1 MSPSSTPPAKQAN
14 PAGQRT
20 PKISSHSTAW
30 SADELFGE
38 NVTQKSGQPS
48 SSSPIERNSP
58 ERTQRRDQSRSD
70 SHFKSK
76 ETSHYPIISDNK
88 MSYEQSTFLA
98 PDDGAIDPAMSRRK
112 NYRSSSTAG
121 IFDLDTDDA
130 FSESSTTITQASGPS
145 SNPSS
150 LFARMESINRPES
163 HVLSSKHS
171 VKQLI
176 RERGGLQTKAV
187 GSTSR
192 HASSVSMEAG
202 TGSSSS
208 SSSNS
213 STSGHT
219 AGAESSNTL
228 AVPVNVPHHSVNSPS
243 PTAAKHGRNLFDTA
257 PSFSSPLAYAPLLP
271 TEAADEVEWESS
283 GIQKTE
289 GETSSLDSSS
299 TYETVAKRPAEHNQA
314 EINVKEEDPSS
325 LATDENT
332 GTEKVP
338 KVGTDDSN
346 PTFSPNLSAR
356 RSGHASSSSTTMGP
370 PLTIPR
376 KSSGQSSGHGSSLSS
391 GSIRLPEGG
400 EGGPKQVRALL
411 QRGRGGSA
419 SNQSSGSRRVSEAT
433 SEDGGV
439 RSASGSSTGSVNN
452 NLASSPNLSFASL
465 NPATPKQQ
473 IQHHEQQHLITDTPQ
488 NRARSNTQTST
499 SSIHRRARS
508 LGGSLLGEL
517 ATSIGGPDGVDP
529 DLVAAIRAGDAE
541 IPGSSL
547 LTESVKARQLHEQH
561 QQSSNHM
568 PSTSMTGS
576 FSTSSNLASSAPF
589 SNSFLGQSSVPSTP
603 SGTLR
608 VVSRRGELLSVG
620 ADTRALANSYPSYTV
635 APEMEGEQ
643 ESVQSSA
650 QGKRHRTSTTA
661 QVPPDYSRSRVRS
674 QTTSGFSMT
683 EHPSPRTLDNPFKEA
698 SQQKERQRQ
707 SRFNESGHGLGIGM
721 GSNNA
726 ESQLQ
731 IPDQAMIVKSGN
743 VRSTSP
749 MSFHDSAIISSAST
763 SGRNSPV
770 VWRPSADGA
779 SESLFYP
786 GTEEDPSANN
796 LSVQIPQFDRQQ
808 ASIGPISA
816 LPAVNY
822 SPQVSP
828 WMRSSMLYPP
838 SSMAESADSNEI
850 YRSDIQRD
858 RAATVQNDRAEIT
871 SLPSS
876 HRGDTA
882 DSFKGRSS
890 LNHIA
895 SIRGRGKRGEA
906 SSRRL
911 STVQTPQ
918 GIDEYARII
927 VQSRNAKMQK
937 WKTSTTQSQSRIP
950 GYALFANEE
959 DSSGAKDANET
970 QEVAATPNVSPAGS
984 LTDHRDDDGDE
995 SGQREIEWV
1004 DWLDEYRRMKEAKL
1018 RVERDETAA
1027 NDSGGKEAKK
1037 TSRTSPMNVK
1047 KSPSQ
1052 SSPRQA
1058 QASQSPFKEQDDVPF
1073 TSLSLSKST
1082 ASNLD
1087 YGEGKGLP
1095 KRRPSELPIRTKN
1108 SADGSRSW
1116 SATLSPN
1123 SALLPSSSSGVPR
1136 SSDLRGDERS
1146 LAVGSSSLG
1155 RRSSMMTA
1163 GDKGRALSLSPI
1175 TSRIG
1180 SSGSQFSSTSQS
1192 GFSNNI
1198 GGRRKKLLGSKI
1210 EAWWGA
1216 VKSGFVGASNAP
1228 PASAPAHPR
1237 QSMRASIAAGMGDV
1251 SRDMN
1256 RLDLK
1261 NRNGSSDKAQKAGGF
1276 QGGTEIQ
1283 NVRSMFGENAFG
1295 TGHLRSQTH
1304 RQASEAKSI
1313 HTLRASSSAQN
1324 LKPVKDNSDG
1334 NEETTASLESSV
1346 DQQPVRSDKSSVET
1360 AEQAS
1365 ISMHARKSQDR
1376 KSDVT
1381 IANAKAFTAD
1391 QERAETMSNDDESG
1405 IGSLQG
1411 KSRKGPKL
1419 SLHLEHGLSTFD
1431 AGPFGKLTSGTQSS
1445 GSGVVALPGSHVGSS
1460 KSSPSYKEPTLT
1472 GSPKSNGLSDAWK
1485 PKSGK
1490 SLGSPQSSGNGG
1502 SADAGGTSTSAIT
1515 PAQASSNLNLNQRG
1529 RSKLRDSIAGEGRR
1543 PSDTEKDITIDSI
1556 RRHIHHRLALSKEN
1570 CDRELRKIIMA
1581 INAFVEE
1588 GIQEQQIKVLQK
1600 QQDEQ
1605 DELESTRRALEDIK
1619 IERREDDRGRDEDAL
1634 QLLDTAKDTMLET
1647 QKVEKGTKS
1656 SELKAEESSGSNDK
1670 TVEQGFDPD
1679 ETQHAE
1685 DFGATIGDKLM
1696 QSEHSSLP
1704 SKSVSAANK
1713 NEYSLPPPPQR
1724 THSGMMR
1731 SISRSNDRN
1740 RSRELTSTST
1750 SRSHSPMP
1758 ASGIASGQ
1766 SGNLFDTD
1774 SPQYSPARRM
1784 RPLPPDDAPL
1794 DPFIVPLQD
1803 LVSIAM
1809 DVLDTTI
1816 HNLTSRTGACR
1827 EIISNVQ
1834 DVGRAWEDHP
1844 LWPGR
1849 GWYVQL
1855 LLAVAGLSRVVEWWE
1870 AERGFWNFAEDG
1882 DENDQKPIKFF
1893 VGASQQPLSQQV
1905 TEGTSSS
1912 VTAYGASSSDYNDPS
1927 PSTNTSVAR
1936 NSISSSPMRVIRS
1949 AALAQANANRTPSQQ
1964 SSATN
1969 SPAIEPADRRAA
1981 FGENIDSLRS
1991 THSSTPIL
1999 APALVGEG
2007 IADDDDAIR
2016 TEGMKDSDLD
2026 LATMTSTAAVAA
2038 LPSSVKESQNILME
2052 LSLDG
2057 ERFLY
2062 LSPAWQT
2069 VLGSDPGELFDRPIE
2084 EVLAPG
2090 DAQTFAEATQQLQTD
2105 DSHTVEAA
2113 FRLLVHPSVVPD
2125 SDGVT
2130 RYYQEM
2136 EGKGML
2142 MQDRQSG
2149 SSSHTMWVFKPT
2161 GPPEPETNLAP
2172 GPQKPSTAG
2181 VGDLSIAAG
2190 ANTFDIPGQQ
2200 HPFLSTE
2207 PLLCRICERDVPTW
2221 FFEKH
2226 SEICNEIHRL
2236 EMEISESNEILAEL
2250 RRSAKGIISQIEA
2263 NEENL
2268 EYRSIPL
2275 STPVA
2280 STLPPTALEVANRSL
2295 SPRHPNPA
2303 SVRKAH
2309 LRALNG
2315 LIDILRVAGTIST
2328 PAPKDDADPIEKQRL
2343 LSPDSESKIVQV
2355 RNWKMVSLPSEDA
2368 ALDLLTADVDAAMR
2382 RKLSAVNRMLNTI
2395 VYVETVRM
2403 EWEQRVE
2410 EALAELQGTTTV
2422 DDEETTNDFL
2432 EEGDSFSQ
2440 TQMENGLEKQQ
2451 EPSSTFSHFESNPN
2465 EISSSGTDSIN
2476 APLPIHSSSISKAT
2490 AGKGS
2495 TSIGSGAVAQDE
2507 DQEDIDGDASAVLL
2521 EQYDDAAAVPG
2532 STALSARGEELGR
2545 EEDIPT
2551 VETAMGGSV
2560 LRPIPIPTK
2569 ANVAPRI
2576 RQMQRDTSTISSS
2589 SGGDAA
2595 STGTGANTAGTDGGS
2610 GSNTGPASPSAL
2622 IVPHARRESIISG
2635 ERAYL
2640 QTPPLSPRHSPKEM
2654 TIPLRNIKD
2663 RRISHS
2669 LRAMGAHS
2677 PHLSASAGGIPISPR
2692 IPPMAPS
2699 SRPTASSIKD
2709 FDIIKPI
2716 SKGAFGSVFLTRK
2729 RTTGDYFAIKVL
2741 KKSDMIAKN
2750 QITNVKA
2757 ERMILMTQ
2765 TQSPFVVKLF
2775 FTFQSSESLFLV
2787 MEYLP
2792 GGDLA
2797 NLVKALGTL
2806 SEDWTRQFVAEVV
2819 NGLEM
2824 LHAQGVVHRDMKP
2837 DNLLIDQKGHLK
2849 LTDFGLSKIGLLG
2862 RQNRQQMQTSSNAT
2876 GSNPGRGSQ
2885 TGSGSTPPSSW
2896 QHGKKDS
2903 VSSVQSNIA
2912 PGSMSYSPLSARLPS
2927 GRASSIPDTPY
2938 LIGSQPFYVGTPT
2951 HPRGRIMSASTDAS
2965 DSSGSEG
2972 VMTYSQVTASHASA
2986 SGPRQIPS
2994 ATFLDSPKN
3003 PFTSTTGNG
3012 HGSGSAGAIG
3022 SSTGQTG
3029 SGSGAQLKK
3038 FVGTPDYLAPE
3049 SILGLGMDDAAVDWW
3064 ALGVILYEFLYG
3076 YPPFHASTPEKVFD
3090 NILSRNISWDDE
3102 DVEISSEARDLM
3114 ERLMCTDRK
3123 NRLGTN
3129 GAQEIKAHPFFAGI
3143 DWEHLTEGEGPFVPQ
3158 ISDPESTDYFDLR
3171 GAAFMDFQNDE
3182 GNTSSN
3188 KDTTDAYSA
3197 SNMGIKEFAK
3207 AIEGHARF
3215 SEPSRPPT
3223 RGRTRSEKHGKDSS
3237 QGQTDEFGSFSYKNL
3252 PVLKQANDEVIKKM
3266 RGDQLN
3272 SMSAAME
3279 QHQAGSSVGG
3289 MGLIHGRHR
3298 SISGKVV
3305 TPSSHRG
3312 SAVWMP
3318 AGPPSPTTS
3327 ISSQSSVPSKSTAPT
3342 SPSGAPFI
3350 LGSVGGSNASFHM
3363 QNLVNNSVHGN
3374 SASGNIYNPHRRRP
3388 SEMSSNAGQSGSPM
3402 GSISGSMAAG
3412 PLTSMMERKR
3422 SQFASMQNEDELRRI
3437 SLPTRL
3443 RTTSMSTGGNST
3455 GSKQAESPMGQSGSV
3470 SQSDR
3475 PVLPWQ
3481 LQVPSNILPD
3491 ITAESSGKASPG
3503 TAPTSSEEYPTS
3515 SKKGSISG
3523 GSLGLSDARQASIG
3537 SSPAVTS
3544 APLALANS
3552 TTNKE
3557 VEEIHCMIAEDNP
3570 ISARMLEGILTKLGC
3585 NSTTVRNGA
3594 EALRMAMGEVKYAV
3608 LFVDV
3613 TLPIVSG
3620 QDVAKMVKSTRNMN
3634 AMTPIVALASFTNTF
3649 GPTHQNS
3656 QAVDNLLEST
3666 GGVFDAV
3673 MAKPI
3678 DKIDVCNILPRFGFM
3693 PMTLKTS

>member
-1 MSPSSTPPAKQAN
+1 MSPPSTPPRGQTTQSD
-14 PAGQRT
+14 QRT
-20 PKISSHSTAW
+20 PKTSSPSTAW
-30 SADELFGE
+30 SVDELSGDSI
-38 NVTQKSGQPS
+38 QHKSGGLLSSSPNRIRSSQSTQRRIQSRSEFKSSGNESMRYPS
-48 SSSPIERNSP
+48 SSQNRAAN
-58 ERTQRRDQSRSD
+58 
-70 SHFKSK
+70 
-76 ETSHYPIISDNK
+76 
-88 MSYEQSTFLA
+88 EQSSFLS
-98 PDDGAIDPAMSRRK
+98 PDDGISDPTMVRRK
-112 NYRSSSTAG
+112 SHRSSSTAG
-121 IFDLDTDDA
+121 IFDIDTDDA
-130 FSESSTTITQASGPS
+130 FSDAGTTIAQASGPTAGS
-145 SNPSS
+145 PS
-150 LFARMESINRPES
+150 LFARLESINRPES
-163 HVLSSKHS
+163 SSSLPKQPI
-171 VKQLI
+171 KQLI
-176 RERGGLQTKAV
+176 RERGGVAPNFV
-187 GSTSR
+187 GSSSR
-192 HASSVSMEAG
+192 HASSISMEGGAG
-202 TGSSSS
+202 SGSS

-219 AGAESSNTL
+219 AAADGNNSL
-228 AVPVNVPHHSVNSPS
+228 AVPLNVPHHSIGSPS
-243 PTAAKHGRNLFDTA
+243 PTTAKHGRTLFDTA

-271 TEAADEVEWESS
+271 TEAADDFDLESS
-283 GIQKTE
+283 GVQKAE
-289 GETSSLDSSS
+289 GESSSFDSSS
-299 TYETVAKRPAEHNQA
+299 TRETVSKGTVDAIQKVTHN
-314 EINVKEEDPSS
+314 KEEDHTTLPTTENLRTKKSPKLDTDSS
-325 LATDENT
+325 
-332 GTEKVP
+332 
-338 KVGTDDSN
+338 
-346 PTFSPNLSAR
+346 SPAVSPRLSAR
-356 RSGHASSSSTTMGP
+356 KSGHASSSSTTMGP

-376 KSSGQSSGHGSSLSS
+376 KSSGQSSGHGSGISS
-391 GSIRLPEGG
+391 SSIRLPEGG

-419 SNQSSGSRRVSEAT
+419 SNNLSISGSRRVSEAT
-433 SEDGGV
+433 SEDGSV
-439 RSASGSSTGSVNN
+439 RSASGSSTGSIGYSHGVSNVQPGT
-452 NLASSPNLSFASL
+452 SPNLSFAALSS
-465 NPATPKQQ
+465 ATPKQQ
-473 IQHHEQQHLITDTPQ
+473 THHDQQYGMQDASQ

-547 LTESVKARQLHEQH
+547 LAESAKIRQLHEQN
-561 QQSSNHM
+561 QQSSATL
-568 PSTSMTGS
+568 PPTSMTGS
-576 FSTSSNLASSAPF
+576 FSASSNLTSSAPF
-589 SNSFLGQSSVPSTP
+589 SSSFAGQSSVPSTP

-608 VVSRRGELLSVG
+608 VVSRRGELLTVG
-620 ADTRALANSYPSYTV
+620 ADTRALATSYPSYAV
-635 APEMEGEQ
+635 APDAEGDQ
-643 ESVQSSA
+643 ESVQASS
-650 QGKRHRTSTTA
+650 QGKRHRTSTSS
-661 QVPPDYSRSRVRS
+661 QVPPEYVRSRVRS
-674 QTTSGFSMT
+674 QTTSGLTMA
-683 EHPSPRTLDNPFKEA
+683 EHMSPRTLDLP
-698 SQQKERQRQ
+698 
-707 SRFNESGHGLGIGM
+707 FNETLHHEKTQGQTNYNNTGHGLGIGM
-721 GSNNA
+721 GSNSND
-726 ESQLQ
+726 SHLQ
-731 IPDQAMIVKSGN
+731 IPDQAFSLNPNNG
-743 VRSTSP
+743 RSVSP
-749 MSFHDSAIISSAST
+749 MSYHDSAIISSAST

-770 VWRPSADGA
+770 VWRPNADGM

-786 GTEEDPSANN
+786 STEDTPNK
-796 LSVQIPQFDRQQ
+796 LSVQIPAFDRQH
-808 ASIGPISA
+808 ATVGPVSA

-822 SPQVSP
+822 SPQASP
-828 WMRSSMLYPP
+828 LMIQSMLYPP
-838 SSMAESADSNEI
+838 SSTAEGTGST
-850 YRSDIQRD
+850 RSDSQRD
-858 RAATVQNDRAEIT
+858 RAATMQNDDVDAS

-876 HRGDTA
+876 NRRDGA
-882 DSFKGRSS
+882 DLFKGRSS
-890 LNHIA
+890 LNHA
-895 SIRGRGKRGEA
+895 TSIRGRGKRGDTSA
-906 SSRRL
+906 RRL

-927 VQSRNAKMQK
+927 IQSRNAKMQK
-937 WKTSTTQSQSRIP
+937 WKTASSSQSQQRLP
-950 GYALFANEE
+950 GYALFA
-959 DSSGAKDANET
+959 DDADQSSDAKAIKDATEP
-970 QEVAATPNVSPAGS
+970 QSRAAATPNVSPVGS
-984 LTDHRDDDGDE
+984 LTDHKDNLSDE
-995 SGQREIEWV
+995 SGREIEWV
-1004 DWLDEYRRMKEAKL
+1004 DWLDEYRKMKEAKL
-1018 RVERDETAA
+1018 RVEKEEPATDEGAQS
-1027 NDSGGKEAKK
+1027 DGKGAGL
-1037 TSRTSPMNVK
+1037 SSPVNVK
-1047 KSPSQ
+1047 GPTDSI
-1052 SSPRQA
+1052 SPRQA
-1058 QASQSPFKEQDDVPF
+1058 QAPQSFSKGREEKSF
-1073 TSLSLSKST
+1073 ATLSLSRSL

-1087 YGEGKGLP
+1087 YGEGKRLP
-1095 KRRPSELPIRTKN
+1095 KRRPSELPIRSNQFAEGT
-1108 SADGSRSW
+1108 RSW
-1116 SATLSPN
+1116 SASLSPN
-1123 SALLPSSSSGVPR
+1123 SAFLHSSSPGTRSG
-1136 SSDLRGDERS
+1136 DYKADERS
-1146 LAVGSSSLG
+1146 LAVNSASLG
-1155 RRSSMMTA
+1155 RRSSTIMA

-1180 SSGSQFSSTSQS
+1180 SSGSQLSSASQS
-1192 GFSNNI
+1192 GFGNTA
-1198 GGRRKKLLGSKI
+1198 GGKRKKLLGSKI

-1228 PASAPAHPR
+1228 PASAPAHSR
-1237 QSMRASIAAGMGDV
+1237 QSMRASIATGMGDV
-1251 SRDMN
+1251 TRDMS
-1256 RLDLK
+1256 RMQVKD
-1261 NRNGSSDKAQKAGGF
+1261 RSGSDEAGKGASF
-1276 QGGTEIQ
+1276 QGGAEIQ
-1283 NVRSMFGENAFG
+1283 HVRSMFGESGFG
-1295 TGHLRSQTH
+1295 SGHLRSQTH
-1304 RQASEAKSI
+1304 RQASEAKSV
-1313 HTLRASSSAQN
+1313 HTLRASSSAQD
-1324 LKPVKDNSDG
+1324 LKPIKKGDNV
-1334 NEETTASLESSV
+1334 NVETIASPEPSV
-1346 DQQPVRSDKSSVET
+1346 DQQPLRSDRSSVDT
-1360 AEQAS
+1360 AQQVSTSKHVEV
-1365 ISMHARKSQDR
+1365 SQDR
-1376 KSDVT
+1376 KSDTTV
-1381 IANAKAFTAD
+1381 ANVDHLTAD
-1391 QERAETMSNDDESG
+1391 QNRTETASNDDESG
-1405 IGSLQG
+1405 INSAQG
-1411 KSRKGPKL
+1411 KTRKGPKL

-1431 AGPFGKLTSGTQSS
+1431 AGPFGKMTSATQSS
-1445 GSGVVALPGSHVGSS
+1445 GGSGEIAVPQNQLASS
-1460 KSSPSYKEPTLT
+1460 KSSPSYREPQLS
-1472 GSPKSNGLSDAWK
+1472 GSPKSSGLSDAWK
-1485 PKSGK
+1485 PKSGR
-1490 SLGSPQSSGNGG
+1490 SLGSPQSNSNGG
-1502 SADAGGTSTSAIT
+1502 SAGAANSPSAIAPGPT
-1515 PAQASSNLNLNQRG
+1515 SSNSLMSQRG
-1529 RSKLRDSIAGEGRR
+1529 RSKLRDSVAGEGRR
-1543 PSDTEKDITIDSI
+1543 PSETDKDITIDSI

-1588 GIQEQQIKVLQK
+1588 GIQEQQMKVLQQ

-1605 DELESTRRALEDIK
+1605 DEIESTRRALENIE
-1619 IERREDDRGRDEDAL
+1619 IERQGQESGKDDDAL
-1634 QLLDTAKDTMLET
+1634 LLQDLDDV
-1647 QKVEKGTKS
+1647 QKSEVSRKS
-1656 SELKAEESSGSNDK
+1656 SEQKAEEGNGSNDK
-1670 TVEQGFDPD
+1670 TMEPLFDPD
-1679 ETQHAE
+1679 ETQHVE
-1685 DFGATIGDKLM
+1685 NIGDTV
-1696 QSEHSSLP
+1696 SSQRSRQP
-1704 SKSVSAANK
+1704 STSVNAANK
-1713 NEYSLPPPPQR
+1713 SEYSLPPPPQR
-1724 THSGMMR
+1724 TPSGLIR
-1731 SISRSNDRN
+1731 SMSRNNNRN
-1740 RSRELTSTST
+1740 KSRDLTSTST

-1758 ASGIASGQ
+1758 GAAGGQ
-1766 SGNLFDTD
+1766 TTNLYGAE

-1834 DVGRAWEDHP
+1834 DVGRAWEEHP

-1893 VGASQQPLSQQV
+1893 MGSSQQATYQQLAEGAASSSAAADGAS
-1905 TEGTSSS
+1905 
-1912 VTAYGASSSDYNDPS
+1912 ASDYNDPL
-1927 PSTNTSVAR
+1927 PSTNTSLAK
-1936 NSISSSPMRVIRS
+1936 SLISSSPMRVIRS

-1969 SPAIEPADRRAA
+1969 SPAIEPVDRKAT
-1981 FGENIDSLRS
+1981 FGDHIDSLRS

-1999 APALVGEG
+1999 ASALDDEDENGDAVK
-2007 IADDDDAIR
+2007 ADDL
-2016 TEGMKDSDLD
+2016 KNSDLD
-2026 LATMTSTAAVAA
+2026 LAANTSTAAA

-2069 VLGSDPGELFDRPIE
+2069 VLGSDPAELFDRPIE

-2090 DAQTFAEATQQLQTD
+2090 DAQTFAEATQQLQLD

-2113 FRLLVHPSVVPD
+2113 FRLLVHPSIIPN

-2161 GPPEPETNLAP
+2161 GPPEPEEDLAP

-2181 VGDLSIAAG
+2181 VGDLSVAAG
-2190 ANTFDIPGQQ
+2190 TSTFDTAGQQ

-2236 EMEISESNEILAEL
+2236 EMEISESNEILADL
-2250 RRSAKGIISQIEA
+2250 RRSARGIVTQIEA
-2263 NEENL
+2263 SEEII

-2275 STPVA
+2275 STPAA

-2303 SVRKAH
+2303 AVRKAH
-2309 LRALNG
+2309 LRALNA
-2315 LIDILRVAGTIST
+2315 LIDILRIAATIST
-2328 PAPKDDADPIEKQRL
+2328 PATKDDADPIEKQRL

-2368 ALDLLTADVDAAMR
+2368 AFDLLIADVDAAMR

-2410 EALAELQGTTTV
+2410 EALAELQGTTMDAEEITADFAEEDEALV
-2422 DDEETTNDFL
+2422 GAQNSQDDSEEQHQ
-2432 EEGDSFSQ
+2432 S
-2440 TQMENGLEKQQ
+2440 
-2451 EPSSTFSHFESNPN
+2451 SSTISHSELNRQEN
-2465 EISSSGTDSIN
+2465 IASGVNSVN
-2476 APLPIHSSSISKAT
+2476 APMTVHSSSAPK
-2490 AGKGS
+2490 S
-2495 TSIGSGAVAQDE
+2495 TIGSVPSGSAG
-2507 DQEDIDGDASAVLL
+2507 QEDDLDDMDGDASAVLL
-2521 EQYDDAAAVPG
+2521 EQYDDAAVPG
-2532 STALSARGEELGR
+2532 STTLSARGEEIGR
-2545 EEDIPT
+2545 EEDIPA
-2551 VETAMGGSV
+2551 VETSMGGSV

-2569 ANVAPRI
+2569 ANIAPRI
-2576 RQMQRDTSTISSS
+2576 RQMQRDTSAVSSS

-2595 STGTGANTAGTDGGS
+2595 SNGTGAGTTGTDGGS
-2610 GSNTGPASPSAL
+2610 GSNTGAASPSAP
-2622 IVPHARRESIISG
+2622 IAHHSRRESILSG
-2635 ERAYL
+2635 ERTYL

-2654 TIPLRNIKD
+2654 TIPLRTVKD
-2663 RRISHS
+2663 RRVSHS

-2819 NGLEM
+2819 NGLET

-2862 RQNRQQMQTSSNAT
+2862 RQNQQQMQAPSHAA
-2876 GSNPGRGSQ
+2876 GSNTGRGSVS
-2885 TGSGSTPPSSW
+2885 GAGSTPPSSW

-2903 VSSVQSNIA
+2903 ISSVQSQGA
-2912 PGSMSYSPLSARLPS
+2912 PGSMAYSPLSARIPS
-2927 GRASSIPDTPY
+2927 TGRVGSIPDTPY

-2972 VMTYSQVTASHASA
+2972 VLTYSQALSSATASA
-2986 SGPRQIPS
+2986 PRQIPS
-2994 ATFLDSPKN
+2994 ATLLDSPKN
-3003 PFTSTTGNG
+3003 PFASTVASG

-3022 SSTGQTG
+3022 STTGQIG

-3102 DVEISSEARDLM
+3102 DVEVSSEARDLM

-3123 NRLGTN
+3123 NRLGVN

-3143 DWEHLTEGEGPFVPQ
+3143 DWEHLTDNEGPFVPQ
-3158 ISDPESTDYFDLR
+3158 VSDPESTDYFDLR
-3171 GAAFMDFQNDE
+3171 GAAFMDFQNEE
-3182 GNTSSN
+3182 GNTSTTN
-3188 KDTTDAYSA
+3188 KETNETYAS

-3215 SEPSRPPT
+3215 SEPNRPPT
-3223 RGRTRSEKHGKDSS
+3223 RNRTRSDKHGKDSS

-3279 QHQAGSSVGG
+3279 QHQAGTPVGG

-3318 AGPPSPTTS
+3318 ANPPSPTTS

-3350 LGSVGGSNASFHM
+3350 LGSAGANSASYHM
-3363 QNLVNNSVHGN
+3363 QNLVGGSGYGG
-3374 SASGNIYNPHRRRP
+3374 SASAGIHNPHRRRP
-3388 SEMSSNAGQSGSPM
+3388 SEMSSNAGLSGSPM
-3402 GSISGSMAAG
+3402 GSISGSSATG

-3422 SQFASMQNEDELRRI
+3422 SQFANTQNEEELRRT

-3443 RTTSMSTGGNST
+3443 RTTSTSTSGNST
-3455 GSKQAESPMGQSGSV
+3455 GSRQAIPSIGQSGSV
-3470 SQSDR
+3470 SHSDR

-3481 LQVPSNILPD
+3481 LQVPSNVLPD
-3491 ITAESSGKASPG
+3491 VTAEGSNKASPG
-3503 TAPTSSEEYPTS
+3503 TAPTSSDEYPAITR
-3515 SKKGSISG
+3515 GSGSG
-3523 GSLGLSDARQASIG
+3523 GGLGLSGANQS
-3537 SSPAVTS
+3537 SNTNSPAITT
-3544 APLALANS
+3544 APLA
-3552 TTNKE
+3552 TTNKDA
-3557 VEEIHCMIAEDNP
+3557 EEIHCMIAEDNP
-3570 ISARMLEGILTKLGC
+3570 ISARMLQGILTKLGC

-3594 EALRMAMGEVKYAV
+3594 EALRMAMGETKYSV

-3620 QDVAKMVKSTRNMN
+3620 QDVAKMIKSTRNIN
-3634 AMTPIVALASFTNTF
+3634 AITPIVALASFSGTNSLSQ
-3649 GPTHQNS
+3649 QNS
-3656 QAVDNLLEST
+3656 QAFDNLLEST

-3678 DKIDVCNILPRFGFM
+3678 DKTDVCNILPRFGFM
-3693 PMTLKTS
+3693 PMTQKSS

>member
-1 MSPSSTPPAKQAN
+1 MSPPSTPPKGQTSRSE
-14 PAGQRT
+14 QRT
-20 PKISSHSTAW
+20 PKTSSPSTAW
-30 SADELFGE
+30 SADELSGDS
-38 NVTQKSGQPS
+38 VQQRSGQL
-48 SSSPIERNSP
+48 SSSPSRTQSP
-58 ERTQRRDQSRSD
+58 QNTQRRMQSRTESRTIGNE
-70 SHFKSK
+70 SMR
-76 ETSHYPIISDNK
+76 YPASLQNRTGN
-88 MSYEQSTFLA
+88 EQSSFLS
-98 PDDGAIDPAMSRRK
+98 PNDGTSDPTMVKRK
-112 NYRSSSTAG
+112 NHRSSSTAG
-121 IFDLDTDDA
+121 IFDIDTDDA
-130 FSESSTTITQASGPS
+130 FSDASTTVAQASGPTS
-145 SNPSS
+145 SPSS
-150 LFARMESINRPES
+150 LFARLESINRPES
-163 HVLSSKHS
+163 SISSSKQPA
-171 VKQLI
+171 KLLL
-176 RERGGLQTKAV
+176 RERSGIAPNLV
-187 GSTSR
+187 GSSSR
-192 HASSVSMEAG
+192 HASSVSMEGGAG
-202 TGSSSS
+202 SGSS

-219 AGAESSNTL
+219 AAAEGGNSLT
-228 AVPVNVPHHSVNSPS
+228 VPLNVPHHPIGSPS
-243 PTAAKHGRNLFDTA
+243 PTTAKHGRNLFDTA

-271 TEAADEVEWESS
+271 TEAADDFDLESS
-283 GIQKTE
+283 GIQKAE
-289 GETSSLDSSS
+289 GDSSSLDSSS
-299 TYETVAKRPAEHNQA
+299 TRETIP
-314 EINVKEEDPSS
+314 
-325 LATDENT
+325 T
-332 GTEKVP
+332 GTIEAFQRENLIKDDDHTSLPIAETSNTRKSAELDTYSSSPTVSP
-338 KVGTDDSN
+338 KLTSRK
-346 PTFSPNLSAR
+346 SS
-356 RSGHASSSSTTMGP
+356 HAASSSTTMGP

-376 KSSGQSSGHGSSLSS
+376 KSSGQSSGHGSGISS
-391 GSIRLPEGG
+391 SSIRLPEGG

-419 SNQSSGSRRVSEAT
+419 SNNNLNVSGNRRVSEAT
-433 SEDGGV
+433 SEDGSI
-439 RSASGSSTGSVNN
+439 RSASGSSTGSIGYSHGSSNVQPGN
-452 NLASSPNLSFASL
+452 SPNLSFAALSS
-465 NPATPKQQ
+465 ATPKQQ
-473 IQHHEQQHLITDTPQ
+473 IQHHDPQHGTSEIPQ
-488 NRARSNTQTST
+488 NRVRSNTQTST

-541 IPGSSL
+541 IPGSSFL
-547 LTESVKARQLHEQH
+547 AESAKIRQLHEQN
-561 QQSSNHM
+561 QQSS
-568 PSTSMTGS
+568 STLPQPSMTGS
-576 FSTSSNLASSAPF
+576 FSASSNLTSSVPF
-589 SNSFLGQSSVPSTP
+589 SSSFAGQSSVPSTP

-608 VVSRRGELLSVG
+608 VVSRRGELLTVG
-620 ADTRALANSYPSYTV
+620 ADTRALATSYPSYAVT
-635 APEMEGEQ
+635 PDMDGDQ
-643 ESVQSSA
+643 ESVQPSS
-650 QGKRHRTSTTA
+650 QGKRHRTSTSS
-661 QVPPDYSRSRVRS
+661 QMPPEYVRSRVRS
-674 QTTSGFSMT
+674 QTASGFTMA
-683 EHPSPRTLDNPFKEA
+683 EHMSPRTLDNPFGGTLHQE
-698 SQQKERQRQ
+698 QTQGQNNNQ
-707 SRFNESGHGLGIGM
+707 NTGHGLGIGI
-721 GSNNA
+721 GSNSND
-726 ESQLQ
+726 SHLQ
-731 IPDQAMIVKSGN
+731 IPDQAFNVNTSG
-743 VRSTSP
+743 VRSASP
-749 MSFHDSAIISSAST
+749 MSYHDSAIISSAST

-770 VWRPSADGA
+770 VWRPNADKMG
-779 SESLFYP
+779 ESLFYP
-786 GTEEDPSANN
+786 NTEEGSTPSR
-796 LSVQIPQFDRQQ
+796 LSVQIPPFDRQH
-808 ASIGPISA
+808 ATVGPVSA

-822 SPQVSP
+822 SPQGSP
-828 WMRSSMLYPP
+828 LMRSSMIYPP
-838 SSMAESADSNEI
+838 SSVAESTGGSSTG
-850 YRSDIQRD
+850 RSDKQRD
-858 RAATVQNDRAEIT
+858 RAATVQNDYT
-871 SLPSS
+871 DDPSLPSS
-876 HRGDTA
+876 SNRRDGA
-882 DSFKGRSS
+882 DSFRGRSS
-890 LNHIA
+890 LTHAA
-895 SIRGRGKRGEA
+895 SIRGRGKRGDA
-906 SSRRL
+906 SARRL
-911 STVQTPQ
+911 STVPTPQ

-927 VQSRNAKMQK
+927 IQSRNAKMQK
-937 WKTSTTQSQSRIP
+937 WKTASSSQSQQRMP
-950 GYALFANEE
+950 GYALFA
-959 DSSGAKDANET
+959 DDADQSGDTTANRNASESQAK
-970 QEVAATPNVSPAGS
+970 VAATPNVSPVGS
-984 LTDHRDDDGDE
+984 LTDHKDNLSDE

-1004 DWLDEYRRMKEAKL
+1004 DWLDEYRRLKEAKL
-1018 RVERDETAA
+1018 RVEKEETTAS
-1027 NDSGGKEAKK
+1027 DGVQDQSKK
-1037 TSRTSPMNVK
+1037 TGLSSPVNVKSPPNRTSP
-1047 KSPSQ
+1047 
-1052 SSPRQA
+1052 RQT
-1058 QASQSPFKEQDDVPF
+1058 QASQSFSKERDEIPFA
-1073 TSLSLSKST
+1073 SLSLSKSL

-1087 YGEGKGLP
+1087 YGEKKHLP
-1095 KRRPSELPIRTKN
+1095 KRRPSELPIRSN
-1108 SADGSRSW
+1108 QFADGTRSW
-1116 SATLSPN
+1116 SASLSPN
-1123 SALLPSSSSGVPR
+1123 SAFLPSASFGSRSGE
-1136 SSDLRGDERS
+1136 LRGDERS
-1146 LAVGSSSLG
+1146 LALNSASLG
-1155 RRSSMMTA
+1155 RRSSTMIA
-1163 GDKGRALSLSPI
+1163 GDKGRTLSLSPI

-1192 GFSNNI
+1192 GFSNTA
-1198 GGRRKKLLGSKI
+1198 GGRRKKILGSKI

-1228 PASAPAHPR
+1228 PASAPAHTR
-1237 QSMRASIAAGMGDV
+1237 QSIRASIASGMGDV
-1251 SRDMN
+1251 TRDMR
-1256 RLDLK
+1256 RLEVKDQTRSDEARK
-1261 NRNGSSDKAQKAGGF
+1261 GSGF
-1276 QGGTEIQ
+1276 QGGSEIQ
-1283 NVRSMFGENAFG
+1283 HVRSMFGDSGFG
-1295 TGHLRSQTH
+1295 TGHIRSQTH
-1304 RQASEAKSI
+1304 RQALEAKSV
-1313 HTLRASSSAQN
+1313 HTLRPSSSAQN
-1324 LKPVKDNSDG
+1324 LKLMKKGDADNTETNVSAESSIDQQPLRSDR
-1334 NEETTASLESSV
+1334 SSV
-1346 DQQPVRSDKSSVET
+1346 DTAQQAP
-1360 AEQAS
+1360 
-1365 ISMHARKSQDR
+1365 ISMREEKSQDR
-1376 KSDVT
+1376 KSDTTV
-1381 IANAKAFTAD
+1381 ANIESLTVD
-1391 QERAETMSNDDESG
+1391 QDHSESASNDDESG
-1405 IGSLQG
+1405 INSALGRQ
-1411 KSRKGPKL
+1411 RKGPKL

-1431 AGPFGKLTSGTQSS
+1431 ASPFGKLTTGTQSS
-1445 GSGVVALPGSHVGSS
+1445 GSGEMAVPQNQLGSS
-1460 KSSPSYKEPTLT
+1460 RSSPSYKEPQLT
-1472 GSPKSNGLSDAWK
+1472 GSPKSSGLSDAWK
-1485 PKSGK
+1485 PKSGR
-1490 SLGSPQSSGNGG
+1490 SLGSPQSNSNGG
-1502 SADAGGTSTSAIT
+1502 SAGAGSSPSASG
-1515 PAQASSNLNLNQRG
+1515 PGPLSSNSATNQRG

-1543 PSDTEKDITIDSI
+1543 PSDTDKDITIDSI

-1588 GIQEQQIKVLQK
+1588 GIQEQQMKVLQQ

-1605 DELESTRRALEDIK
+1605 DEIESTRRALENIE
-1619 IERREDDRGRDEDAL
+1619 IERQGDEGEKDDDAL
-1634 QLLDTAKDTMLET
+1634 LLHGAVLDDAQRLDENTKSGE
-1647 QKVEKGTKS
+1647 QKVEDS
-1656 SELKAEESSGSNDK
+1656 NGSNDK
-1670 TVEQGFDPD
+1670 TLDPVFDPD
-1679 ETQHAE
+1679 ETQHVE
-1685 DFGATIGDKLM
+1685 SFGEEIGDKIL
-1696 QSEHSSLP
+1696 HSQRSRQP
-1704 SKSVSAANK
+1704 SINTNATNK

-1724 THSGMMR
+1724 TPSGMIR
-1731 SISRSNDRN
+1731 SISRNNNRN
-1740 RSRELTSTST
+1740 RSRDLTSTST

-1758 ASGIASGQ
+1758 GASGGQ
-1766 SGNLFDTD
+1766 TANLYGTE

-1827 EIISNVQ
+1827 EIISSVQ
-1834 DVGRAWEDHP
+1834 DVGRAWEEHP

-1893 VGASQQPLSQQV
+1893 MGASQQPTYQQFA
-1905 TEGTSSS
+1905 EGTASSS
-1912 VTAYGASSSDYNDPS
+1912 AADGASASDYNDPL
-1927 PSTNTSVAR
+1927 PSTNTSLAR
-1936 NSISSSPMRVIRS
+1936 SLISSSPMRVIRS

-1969 SPAIEPADRRAA
+1969 SPAIEPADRRTT

-1999 APALVGEG
+1999 APALDEDENGDEVK
-2007 IADDDDAIR
+2007 ADEFKI
-2016 TEGMKDSDLD
+2016 SDID
-2026 LATMTSTAAVAA
+2026 LATTNSSTHAAAA

-2069 VLGSDPGELFDRPIE
+2069 VLGSDPAELFDRPIE

-2090 DAQTFAEATQQLQTD
+2090 DAQTFAEATQQLQSD

-2113 FRLLVHPSVVPD
+2113 FRLLVHPSIIPD

-2142 MQDRQSG
+2142 MQDRESG

-2161 GPPEPETNLAP
+2161 GPPEPEDDLAP

-2181 VGDLSIAAG
+2181 VGDLSVAAG
-2190 ANTFDIPGQQ
+2190 TSTFDIAGQQ

-2236 EMEISESNEILAEL
+2236 EMEISESNEILADL
-2250 RRSAKGIISQIEA
+2250 RRSARGIVSQIEA
-2263 NEENL
+2263 SEETI
-2268 EYRSIPL
+2268 EYRSILL

-2303 SVRKAH
+2303 AVRKAH
-2309 LRALNG
+2309 LRALNA
-2315 LIDILRVAGTIST
+2315 LIDILRIAGTIST
-2328 PAPKDDADPIEKQRL
+2328 PATKDDADPIEKQRL

-2355 RNWKMVSLPSEDA
+2355 RNWKMISLPSEDA
-2368 ALDLLTADVDAAMR
+2368 AFDLLAADVDAAMR

-2410 EALAELQGTTTV
+2410 EALAELQGTTL
-2422 DDEETTNDFL
+2422 DPEEITRDL
-2432 EEGDSFSQ
+2432 EEEDESFPEVQ
-2440 TQMENGLEKQQ
+2440 KQVDAEEEQ
-2451 EPSSTFSHFESNPN
+2451 HQSSSTISNSDLN
-2465 EISSSGTDSIN
+2465 QRGN
-2476 APLPIHSSSISKAT
+2476 
-2490 AGKGS
+2490 
-2495 TSIGSGAVAQDE
+2495 IGSGVNSTDAPMTAQSSSAPRSTVGSAPKTIHSGSAEQD
-2507 DQEDIDGDASAVLL
+2507 DDIDDMDEDASAVLL
-2521 EQYDDAAAVPG
+2521 EQYDDAAVPG
-2532 STALSARGEELGR
+2532 STTLSARGEELGR
-2545 EEDIPT
+2545 EEDIPA
-2551 VETAMGGSV
+2551 VETSMGGSV

-2569 ANVAPRI
+2569 SNVAPRI
-2576 RQMQRDTSTISSS
+2576 RQMQRDTSAVSSS
-2589 SGGDAA
+2589 SGGDANSA
-2595 STGTGANTAGTDGGS
+2595 GTGAGTTGTDGGS
-2610 GSNTGPASPSAL
+2610 GSNTGPTSPSAL
-2622 IVPHARRESIISG
+2622 IAPHSRRESIMTG
-2635 ERAYL
+2635 ERTYL

-2654 TIPLRNIKD
+2654 TIPLRTVKD
-2663 RRISHS
+2663 RRVSHS

-2824 LHAQGVVHRDMKP
+2824 LHGQGVVHRDMKP

-2862 RQNRQQMQTSSNAT
+2862 RQNRQQMQAPTQQPS
-2876 GSNPGRGSQ
+2876 GSNTGRGSLSG
-2885 TGSGSTPPSSW
+2885 TGSTPPSSW

-2903 VSSVQSNIA
+2903 ISSVQSQAA
-2912 PGSMSYSPLSARLPS
+2912 PGSMAYSPLSARIPS
-2927 GRASSIPDTPY
+2927 GRAGSIPDTPY

-2951 HPRGRIMSASTDAS
+2951 HPRCRIMSASTDAS

-2972 VMTYSQVTASHASA
+2972 VLSYSQALASNPASA
-2986 SGPRQIPS
+2986 PRQIPS
-2994 ATFLDSPKN
+2994 ATLLDSPKN
-3003 PFTSTTGNG
+3003 PFASTSVASG

-3022 SSTGQTG
+3022 GSTGQTG

-3090 NILSRNISWDDE
+3090 NILSRNINWEDE
-3102 DVEISSEARDLM
+3102 DVEISPEARDLM

-3123 NRLGTN
+3123 NRLGVN

-3143 DWEHLTEGEGPFVPQ
+3143 DWEHLTDNEGPFVPQ

-3171 GAAFMDFQNDE
+3171 GAAFMDFQNEE
-3182 GNTSSN
+3182 GNTSTNN
-3188 KDTTDAYSA
+3188 KETTESYTA

-3223 RGRTRSEKHGKDSS
+3223 RGRTRSDKHGKDSS

-3327 ISSQSSVPSKSTAPT
+3327 ISSQSSIPSKSTAPT

-3350 LGSVGGSNASFHM
+3350 LGSAGGHSASYHM
-3363 QNLVNNSVHGN
+3363 QNLVNNNGGYGSN
-3374 SASGNIYNPHRRRP
+3374 ASGGIHNPHRRRP
-3388 SEMSSNAGQSGSPM
+3388 SEMSSNAGLSGSPM
-3402 GSISGSMAAG
+3402 GSISGSSATG

-3422 SQFASMQNEDELRRI
+3422 SQFANTQNEDDVRRT

-3443 RTTSMSTGGNST
+3443 RTTSMSTSGNST
-3455 GSKQAESPMGQSGSV
+3455 GSRQAVPSTGQSGSV
-3470 SQSDR
+3470 TQSER

-3491 ITAESSGKASPG
+3491 ITAEGSNKPSPG
-3503 TAPTSSEEYPTS
+3503 TAPTSSDEY
-3515 SKKGSISG
+3515 
-3523 GSLGLSDARQASIG
+3523 
-3537 SSPAVTS
+3537 PAVTRGS
-3544 APLALANS
+3544 VS
-3552 TTNKE
+3552 
-3557 VEEIHCMIAEDNP
+3557 
-3570 ISARMLEGILTKLGC
+3570 GGGLGC
-3585 NSTTVRNGA
+3585 LAQVNLQLLIL
-3594 EALRMAMGEVKYAV
+3594 LRLQVH
-3608 LFVDV
+3608 L
-3613 TLPIVSG
+3613 
-3620 QDVAKMVKSTRNMN
+3620 
-3634 AMTPIVALASFTNTF
+3634 
-3649 GPTHQNS
+3649 
-3656 QAVDNLLEST
+3656 
-3666 GGVFDAV
+3666 
-3673 MAKPI
+3673 
-3678 DKIDVCNILPRFGFM
+3678 
-3693 PMTLKTS
+3693 